1 MLKSLCVKTNN
12 NRAINYL
19 LEKFNTVNLNS
30 LYIST
35 AKFKLYNN
43 FIVHYSGKD
52 LDLFYYTFSDI
63 ISSLIIDL
71 YEERILKRII
81 FSNYF
86 YFTNAEQK
94 KILDIC
100 KDYLYNEGLD
110 EAIIRTDSIKLS
122 CIEYF
127 VNNKSAVLDG
137 FINFRI
143 KDYIKIID
151 YVVDLAVNK
160 FVIDKEYNEFV
171 ELLKCYINSKD
182 CNASLV
188 HLIYQNGE
196 TILLDEFKN
205 IITVDDTALNSKYLS
220 DISFSSNDYALNTLL
235 TLLPEKIYIHVID
248 NTQDE
253 FINTIKLI
261 FDDKVYICN
270 DCNLCKLYRLEKI
283 HK

>member
-1 MLKSLCVKTNN
+1 MLKSFCIKTNN

-19 LEKFNTVNLNS
+19 LEKFNNVNLNN

-43 FIVHYSGKD
+43 FIIHYSGKD
-52 LDLFYYTFSDI
+52 LDSFYCVFSDI
-63 ISSLIIDL
+63 ISSLVIDL
-71 YEERILKRII
+71 YEERILKHII
-81 FSNYF
+81 SSNYF
-86 YFTNAEQK
+86 YFTNEEQN

-100 KDYLYNEGLD
+100 KYYLYDEGLD
-110 EAIIRTDSIKLS
+110 EAIIRADSIKLS
-122 CIEYF
+122 CVEYL
-127 VNNKSAVLDG
+127 VNNKFAVLDG

-171 ELLKCYINSKD
+171 DLLKCYINSKN
-182 CNASLV
+182 CNVPLV
-188 HLIYQNGE
+188 HLIYQSGE

-205 IITVDDTALNSKYLS
+205 TITIDNTVLNRKYLS

-261 FDDKVYICN
+261 FDSRVYICN

-283 HK
+283 HN

>member
-1 MLKSLCVKTNN
+1 MKSICIKTNN
-12 NRAINYL
+12 SDLIQYL
-19 LEKFNTVNLNS
+19 LNELNDLELELVYFS
-30 LYIST
+30 CR
-35 AKFKLYNN
+35 KFKHYNN
-43 FIVHYSGKD
+43 IIIHYKG
-52 LDLFYYTFSDI
+52 LDNNLFLNKICSVLSLLILDELEETFLKKI
-63 ISSLIIDL
+63 ILQ
-71 YEERILKRII
+71 
-81 FSNYF
+81 NYF
-86 YFTNAEQK
+86 YFDNVERDQILNLCFDIMANDFSIIFDK
-94 KILDIC
+94 KFKSLSNSFYDF
-100 KDYLYNEGLD
+100 LY
-110 EAIIRTDSIKLS
+110 
-122 CIEYF
+122 Y
-127 VNNKSAVLDG
+127 NKSLVLNG